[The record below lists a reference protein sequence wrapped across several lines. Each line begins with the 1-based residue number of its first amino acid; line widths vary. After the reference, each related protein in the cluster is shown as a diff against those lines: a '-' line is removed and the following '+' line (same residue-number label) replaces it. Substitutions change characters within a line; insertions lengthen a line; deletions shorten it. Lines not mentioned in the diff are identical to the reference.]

1 MNDNGIGISHEEDLR
16 SNKVSAVY
24 YDDTELSE
32 MFDDVLLCK
41 DGKSPSIFCDNSE
54 SSQSQISGSGRSNG
68 KTSRSKKGSSKG
80 KKLSTTV
87 DLWTLLSQCAQAV
100 GSYDQRNANDILK
113 QIRQHSSPSG
123 DGLQRLAHYFADG
136 LEARLSAGTPMY
148 KLLQSSS
155 AADMLRAHKV
165 YITASPFQRMSNF
178 LANRTILKLVENKS
192 SLHIIDFGIFYGFQW
207 PCLIQ
212 RLSERSGG
220 PPRLRITGIDLP
232 QPGFRPAERVEETGR
247 RLVKYCKRFGVPFEY
262 NCLAQKWD
270 TIRLE
275 DLKIDREE
283 VTVVNCLHRLK
294 NVSDETVTANCP
306 RDAVL
311 RLIRRINPNI
321 FIHGVVNG
329 TYNAPFFL
337 TRFREALFHFSSLFD
352 MLEATVPREDDQYR
366 LMIEKGLFGRDAV
379 NVIACEGAERVER
392 PETYKQWQVRNK
404 RARFKQLPLAPEL
417 VERVKEMVKKE
428 YPKDFVVDEDGKWVL
443 QGWKGRILLA
453 VSCWVPA

>member
-1 MNDNGIGISHEEDLR
+1 
-16 SNKVSAVY
+16 
-24 YDDTELSE
+24 
-32 MFDDVLLCK
+32 
-41 DGKSPSIFCDNSE
+41 
-54 SSQSQISGSGRSNG
+54 
-68 KTSRSKKGSSKG
+68 
-80 KKLSTTV
+80 
-87 DLWTLLSQCAQAV
+87 
-100 GSYDQRNANDILK
+100 
-113 QIRQHSSPSG
+113 
-123 DGLQRLAHYFADG
+123 
-136 LEARLSAGTPMY
+136 MY